1 MQLLVLPAL
10 VKNDTDY
17 DDNIYN
23 AGVGSPSQGEWIA
36 RFPHFSR

>member
-1 MQLLVLPAL
+1 MLNAGVGTPAL

-23 AGVGSPSQGEWIA
+23 AGVGSPSAGEWIA
-36 RFPHFSR
+36 RF

>member
-1 MQLLVLPAL
+1 MEL

-36 RFPHFSR
+36 RFPGGLKVTH